1 MSDDTLNTELEP
13 KVRKAVST
21 AYKVASLPENREK
34 LSPQLRALVNA
45 IDELQVAAED
55 GSMTVK
61 RSEVF
66 AAWAKAVNSEDGEKV
81 FASYIHQLIS
91 FAFIERIGE
100 AGVARKVLSP
110 EERKA
115 KLMNMISKLSASD
128 RAELLATVK

>member
-1 MSDDTLNTELEP
+1 MTTETLEP
-13 KVRKAVST
+13 KVRKVVST
-21 AYKVASLPENREK
+21 SYKVASLPANREK

-45 IDELQVAAED
+45 IDELQVAGED

-66 AAWAKAVNSEDGEKV
+66 AKWAADVKSEEGEKV

-100 AGVARKVLSP
+100 AGGAARKILSP

-115 KLMNMISKLSASD
+115 KLMNMIAKLSEQD
-128 RAELLATVK
+128 RAELLNSVK